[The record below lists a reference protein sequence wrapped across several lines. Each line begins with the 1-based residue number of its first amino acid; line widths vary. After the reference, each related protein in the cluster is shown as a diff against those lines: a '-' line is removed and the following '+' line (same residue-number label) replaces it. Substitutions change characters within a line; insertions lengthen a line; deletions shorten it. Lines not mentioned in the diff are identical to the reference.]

1 MIGTY
6 GNLKADDP
14 DYIVWKTSGSELGF
28 TRFRKRMHGMLR
40 SDQCKWLLADEE
52 FPDKTFRQLCNF
64 THSRPSSSDGAL
76 WESNGPG
83 PKPGTTGAASAALRF
98 SRAPGLRRAACGA
111 PAAGD
116 PASRVPS
123 AAGRASDAPTAY
135 CAQRPAIRPGLL
147 QGPLPGAR
155 QVSRR
160 SRPRRP
166 KSRMARLGQRTHR
179 ISCIVAIIIVLS
191 FFDVKVSRSFFGR

>member
-116 PASRVPS
+116 RPDAPATLLRATAPRGRQSGQDCCRDHCQARARSPGGRGRGGLKAEWLGLANELIASPAS
-123 AAGRASDAPTAY
+123 
-135 CAQRPAIRPGLL
+135 LL
-147 QGPLPGAR
+147 L
-155 QVSRR
+155 SLCCR
-160 SRPRRP
+160 S
-166 KSRMARLGQRTHR
+166 ST
-179 ISCIVAIIIVLS
+179 
-191 FFDVKVSRSFFGR
+191 